1 MTLEAKKNLALN
13 IANSLMKGKFG
24 NEESLIEEYME
35 TYFEVLNHN
44 EQQKQVELSK
54 EEVYNLATNI
64 ANTLMVGKIGT
75 AEDFIEEY
83 MEFYMKGIAYNNVL
97 FSKEQINEEIAHYLA
112 SNIANTYIA
121 EKIGDSKELI
131 EEYMDVYNKSYSY
144 NANKIKEQPNYFYIS
159 TENDLLT
166 KETTDE
172 FNTRKS
178 R

>member
-54 EEVYNLATNI
+54 EEVYYLAT
-64 ANTLMVGKIGT
+64 
-75 AEDFIEEY
+75 
-83 MEFYMKGIAYNNVL
+83 
-97 FSKEQINEEIAHYLA
+97 
-112 SNIANTYIA
+112 NIANTYIA

>member
-24 NEESLIEEYME
+24 NKEYLIEEYME
-35 TYFEVLNHN
+35 TYFSVLNHN
-44 EQQKQVELSK
+44 EQQTQNEVSK
-54 EEVYNLATNI
+54 EETYYLATHI
-64 ANTLMVGKIGT
+64 ANTFMLGKIGNK
-75 AEDFIEEY
+75 EDFIEEY
-83 MEFYMKGIAYNNVL
+83 MNFYMKSIAYNNVL
-97 FSKEQINEEIAHYLA
+97 FSKEQITEEIAHYLA
-112 SNIANTYIA
+112 TNIANTYIT
-121 EKIGDSKELI
+121 EKIGNKEELI
-131 EEYMDVYNKSYSY
+131 EEYMDIYNKSFSY